1 MKLDK
6 QSVADVAWSV
16 LGGVIGGVA
25 TGAFLASRWLK
36 QDYQKPQDG
45 KQ

>member
-1 MKLDK
+1 MKIDK

-25 TGAFLASRWLK
+25 TGAFLVSRWLK
-36 QDYQKPQDG
+36 QQHHALPEEK
-45 KQ
+45 K